1 VTSGFY
7 LSVLIGPGIPLP
19 APASVIDSL
28 VSAQVTTAAGQRSG
42 FQMSFAAGKSSLIT
56 TTLVPAGYFDP
67 GMRVI
72 LTAVVGGFP
81 TVLIDGVITR
91 QDVTASNE
99 VGQPTLSVTGEDV
112 SVVMD
117 FAYERTPYPG
127 MTADTRVRLILL
139 KYFIYGLI
147 PLVIPPLFPNF
158 KVPTK
163 QIPLQA
169 GTDLEYINLLAH
181 RNGYT
186 FYIECGP
193 VPGAN
198 IAYWGPEIRLGLPQ
212 PALTINMD
220 AASNVESLSF
230 GFDGLAGKQHRLT
243 ITEPT
248 THLPIPIP
256 IPDINI
262 LAPPL
267 SLKPATKLRSGP
279 VLPAAKEDPI
289 EAAARALA
297 AGFETSDAVTGSGQ
311 LDVLRY
317 GRILRARHLVGV
329 RGAGIAYDGL
339 YYVKSVT
346 HNIKRG
352 EYKQSFS
359 LSRNGLI
366 PLTPAVIP

>member
-1 VTSGFY
+1 MSSGFY

-19 APASVIDSL
+19 VPTIVIDSL
-28 VSAQVTTAAGQRSG
+28 TSIQVTTAVGQRSG
-42 FQMSFAAGKSSLIT
+42 FQMSFAAGKSSPIT
-56 TTLVPAGYFDP
+56 TTMVPAGYFDP

-72 LTAVVGGFP
+72 LTAVVGGMP
-81 TVLIDGVITR
+81 AVLIDGVITR
-91 QDVTASNE
+91 QDVTASND

-117 FAYERTPYPG
+117 FAYQQIPWPA
-127 MTADTRVRLILL
+127 MTADMRVRLILL
-139 KYFIYGLI
+139 KYFIYGLV
-147 PLVIPPLFPNF
+147 PLVIPPLFPDF

-163 QIPLQA
+163 KIPTQA
-169 GTDLEYINLLAH
+169 ATDLSYVNALA
-181 RNGYT
+181 RMNGYT
-186 FYIECGP
+186 FYVECGP
-193 VPGAN
+193 VPGVN
-198 IAYWGPEIRLGLPQ
+198 LAYWGPETRIGLPQ

-220 AASNVESLSF
+220 SESNVESLSF
-230 GFDGLAGKQHRLT
+230 GFDGLAGQQSSLT
-243 ITEPT
+243 IVEPI

-256 IPDINI
+256 IPEISI

-267 SLKPATKLRSGP
+267 SLKPAPQLRSAP
-279 VLPAAKEDPI
+279 ILPAANEDPV
-289 EAAARALA
+289 EAASRALA
-297 AGFETSDAVTGSGQ
+297 TVFETSDAVTGSGQ

-317 GRILRARHLVGV
+317 GRVLRARQLVGV
-329 RGAGIAYDGL
+329 RGAGLAYDGM